1 VSYAREP
8 LKLAARALATVAV
21 LPALFAFHLRALIVG
36 RDRALQSSSQ
46 TLALLPGLTGQY
58 LRRAFYCRTL
68 AACHA
73 STVIEFGC
81 LLSKADARLGENAY
95 IGPMSQLG
103 LVDIERDV
111 LIASGVQ
118 IPSGP
123 LTHGIDDLDRPIRDQ
138 EGSPRRIR
146 IGAGAWV
153 GAGAVVLADVG
164 AGAVVASGSV
174 VTSPVPEGVIAG
186 GVPARVLRARG
197 AEQPAVSTPPSS

>member
-1 VSYAREP
+1 
-8 LKLAARALATVAV
+8 
-21 LPALFAFHLRALIVG
+21 
-36 RDRALQSSSQ
+36 
-46 TLALLPGLTGQY
+46 
-58 LRRAFYCRTL
+58 
-68 AACHA
+68 
-73 STVIEFGC
+73 VIEFGC

-123 LTHGIDDLDRPIRDQ
+123 LTHGIADLERPIREQ

-146 IGAGAWV
+146 IGVGAWV

-164 AGAVVASGSV
+164 DGSVVASGSV
-174 VTSPVPEGVIAG
+174 VTSPVPERVIAG

-197 AEQPAVSTPPSS
+197 AEPPPSSTA

>member
-1 VSYAREP
+1 VSKGRES
-8 LKLAARALATVAV
+8 LKRAARAAASIAV
-21 LPALFAFHLRALIVG
+21 FPTLCTFQLRAWIVG

-46 TLALLPGLTGQY
+46 MLALLPGITGQY

-123 LTHGIDDLDRPIRDQ
+123 LTHGIDDLERPIREQ

-146 IGAGAWV
+146 IGVGAWV

-164 AGAVVASGSV
+164 DGSVVASGSV
-174 VTSPVPEGVIAG
+174 VTSPVPERVIAG
-186 GVPARVLRARG
+186 GVPARVLRPRG
-197 AEQPAVSTPPSS
+197 AQQPPPSSPA

>member
-1 VSYAREP
+1 M
-8 LKLAARALATVAV
+8 
-21 LPALFAFHLRALIVG
+21 
-36 RDRALQSSSQ
+36 
-46 TLALLPGLTGQY
+46 LALLPGLTGQY

-123 LTHGIDDLDRPIRDQ
+123 LTHGIDDLERPIREQ

-146 IGAGAWV
+146 IGVGAWI

-164 AGAVVASGSV
+164 AGSVVASGSV
-174 VTSPVPEGVIAG
+174 VTSPVPERVIAG

-197 AEQPAVSTPPSS
+197 AELAAASSPA

>member
-1 VSYAREP
+1 
-8 LKLAARALATVAV
+8 
-21 LPALFAFHLRALIVG
+21 
-36 RDRALQSSSQ
+36 
-46 TLALLPGLTGQY
+46 
-58 LRRAFYCRTL
+58 
-68 AACHA
+68 
-73 STVIEFGC
+73 
-81 LLSKADARLGENAY
+81 
-95 IGPMSQLG
+95 MSQLG

-123 LTHGIDDLDRPIRDQ
+123 LTHGIADLERPIREQ

-164 AGAVVASGSV
+164 AGSVVASGSV
-174 VTSPVPEGVIAG
+174 VTSPVPERVIVA

-197 AEQPAVSTPPSS
+197 AEPLPASTA